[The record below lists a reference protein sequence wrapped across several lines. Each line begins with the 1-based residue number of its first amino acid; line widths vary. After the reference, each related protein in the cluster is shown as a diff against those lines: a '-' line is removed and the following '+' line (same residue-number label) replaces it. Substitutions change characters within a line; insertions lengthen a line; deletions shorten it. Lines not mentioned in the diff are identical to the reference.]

1 MQLTN
6 HRRIRR
12 GIIAGALAGSVVM
25 AIGVPA
31 AHAAVDCVVSAGVTQ
46 TATTVTG
53 TNGNDTIACGG
64 ASRGKKIIGRA
75 GNDTITGTAFHDTI
89 HGGGGND
96 TLTGGGRGDILT
108 GDRGSD
114 TMTGSAGRDT
124 LNGGHG
130 SDTVSGSGGN
140 DVLNGGLGIDT
151 LSGGAG
157 HDVLQGARESTAGWI
172 RSMAEQVATPAKDLG
187 RTATRSSAAT
197 LRKLPRFH
205 PRVCRSSAAPKSLSC
220 GYGVGLDRLQPST
233 GHRIDQAS

>member
-1 MQLTN
+1 MVMQLV
-6 HRRIRR
+6 HHHRIRR
-12 GIIAGALAGSVVM
+12 GIVAGTLAGSVVM
-25 AIGVPA
+25 AVGVPA

-89 HGGGGND
+89 NGGRGND

-108 GDRGSD
+108 GGRGSD
-114 TMTGSAGRDT
+114 TMTGGAGRDT
-124 LNGGHG
+124 LSGGRG

-151 LSGGAG
+151 LSGGGG
-157 HDVLQGARESTAGWI
+157 HDVLKGPASDGRVDTLNGGQE
-172 RSMAEQVATPAKDLG
+172 ATPAKDPD
-187 RTATRSSAAT
+187 RTGTRSSAAT
-197 LRKLPRFH
+197 LRRLPSVSIPPFVTLR
-205 PRVCRSSAAPKSLSC
+205 AAREFLTCVFEGGP
-220 GYGVGLDRLQPST
+220 GWT
-233 GHRIDQAS
+233 